1 MKKTLFLFAF
11 ATILW
16 SCKTASS
23 TANTAVKEEIQVN
36 INLNEMEDKVL
47 VTVKS
52 PKIKTEEVLHLPI
65 K

>member
-23 TANTAVKEEIQVN
+23 SANTDVKEEIQVN

-52 PKIKTEEVLHLPI
+52 PKIK
-65 K
+65 KS